1 MLWNIFFPGWHFP
14 VFYWFY
20 QKKNCCQ
27 PCWQPLVNT
36 CLISE
41 FQENVNSFNFLANAL
56 QCTLR
61 AYVVISQCVLHAYVL
76 TCQIVLDAYV
86 LKCQC
91 ILHAY
96 MLTCQCT
103 LHDYMLTCQHA
114 LHAHVLPACVPTCFA
129 RLRAY
134 VPECLACFFGGTFS
148 SYFSCE
154 IKLL

>member
-1 MLWNIFFPGWHFP
+1 MINKEKTISQWLFVFVVQCHALKYFFPRMAFSSVLWVLP
-14 VFYWFY
+14 
-20 QKKNCCQ
+20 KKNCCQ

-36 CLISE
+36 CLFSE
-41 FQENVNSFNFLANAL
+41 FQENFNSFNFLVNAL

-76 TCQIVLDAYV
+76 TCQ
-86 LKCQC
+86 
-91 ILHAY
+91 
-96 MLTCQCT
+96 CT
-103 LHDYMLTCQHA
+103 LQDYMLTCQHT

-129 RLRAY
+129 CLRAY
-134 VPECLACFFGGTFS
+134 VPTCIACFFLGTFS